1 MTPSSINTRQDDLPP
16 QAPAACDRTDRPP
29 REAATDAVPAT
40 SPGHSTPQVPTRPAT
55 SSSASPNSRAVP
67 AARVLSPP
75 PTAATSRRA
84 SKASIC
90 ARSWTHAAAQSVMR
104 ADHMSAFTLGGSTVS
119 TVEKITLVVRWS
131 EAVPAGGGLLYSST
145 MNHERVEAT
154 LPGRCRGVP
163 RTRLMA
169 PELRGSWLE
178 RRQGARPCQP
188 RWFAEVRTADLKS
201 MGGST
206 SAFKQNSTSGV
217 SCDV

>member
-1 MTPSSINTRQDDLPP
+1 VTPSSISRRQDDLPP
-16 QAPAACDRTDRPP
+16 KPP
-29 REAATDAVPAT
+29 RRATGPTDLRVRR
-40 SPGHSTPQVPTRPAT
+40 PQTRYLRPALAT
-55 SSSASPNSRAVP
+55 VHLKFRPGQPPAHQHRPTHAVP